1 MTALITLTIDDRA
14 RELAALAAYVY
25 TGDIDPDVARSMA
38 VRNWIS
44 AMLPDAPDRWD
55 DYCQAVSLLA
65 DLDAGLA
72 RWVDVD
78 PDLTGWGRH
87 EVALELARDRTAE
100 ALFPLLF
107 GPEAVPC
114 RRCRQTARDVWQPAV
129 AGGLCVECQGIEWLG
144 GLIEWLGG
152 RP

>member
-14 RELAALAAYVY
+14 RELAALAAYVH

-38 VRNWIS
+38 ARNWI
-44 AMLPDAPDRWD
+44 AATLPDAPDRWN

-78 PDLTGWGRH
+78 PDLTGWNRH
-87 EVALELARDRTAE
+87 EVALDLAHERTAE

-107 GPEAVPC
+107 GPEATPC
-114 RRCRQTARDVWQPAV
+114 RRCRQSAGDVWQPAAV
-129 AGGLCVECQGIEWLG
+129 DGLCGGCGDREW
-144 GLIEWLGG
+144 IGG